1 MKKIII
7 IAATLLAA
15 WSANAQVGIIASS
28 ASDIESAAAD
38 VKNIN
43 QYHVGLTYK
52 LGIGNLLAIQPSLIY
67 NMKGTKI
74 GDIAGV
80 KDASVDYKT
89 GYIELPVQVQGGFGI
104 GSRPCIRFR

>member
-15 WSANAQVGIIASS
+15 WSANAQVGIIAGLTSS

-67 NMKGTKI
+67 NG
-74 GDIAGV
+74 
-80 KDASVDYKT
+80 
-89 GYIELPVQVQGGFGI
+89 PR
-104 GSRPCIRFR
+104 SRS